1 MASLHYRTSNRNA
14 GPYISAREPFKG
26 NNFEG
31 HPGAPRSHGWLSG
44 TQFSKHMESLKGIDY
59 TVNDPRSDTP
69 LAVHHSEGWYYPD
82 TYHSATT
89 AQKQA
94 ITRRAIGVKSEREKT
109 MERRAA
115 KREAK
120 QKAASEATEQALWNQ

>member
-1 MASLHYRTSNRNA
+1 MAKRTSNRNA
-14 GPYISAREPFKG
+14 GPLIASRTPFKG

-31 HPGAPRSHGWLSG
+31 HEGAPRSTGWLRG
-44 TQFSKHMESLKGIDY
+44 TEFHEQIGRLKNPDY

-69 LAVHHSEGWYYPD
+69 LAVHHEGGWYYPD

-109 MERRAA
+109 MERRANA
-115 KREAK
+115 RAEK
-120 QKAASEATEQALWNQ
+120 QKAESDAKEQGLWNS

>member
-1 MASLHYRTSNRNA
+1 MAKRTSNRNA
-14 GPYISAREPFKG
+14 GPLISARLPFKG

-31 HPGAPRSHGWLSG
+31 HAGAPRSHGWLSG
-44 TQFSKHMESLKGIDY
+44 SQFSEQLSALKNIDY

-69 LAVHHSEGWYYPD
+69 LAVHHEGGWHYPD
-82 TYHSATT
+82 TFHSSTT

-94 ITRRAIGVKSEREKT
+94 ITRRAIGVKSGREQT

-115 KREAK
+115 NRAAK
-120 QKAASEATEQALWNQ
+120 QKAATETQEQGLWNS

>member
-1 MASLHYRTSNRNA
+1 MAKRVSNRNA
-14 GPYISAREPFKG
+14 GPLIAAREPFKG

-31 HPGAPRSHGWLSG
+31 HEGGPRSHGWLHG
-44 TQFSKHMESLKGIDY
+44 TQFAEQLKGLKNPDY

-69 LAVHHSEGWYYPD
+69 LAVHHEGGWHYPD
-82 TYHSATT
+82 VYHSATT

-94 ITRRAIGVKSEREKT
+94 VTRRAIGVKSEREKT

-115 KREAK
+115 KRKAK
-120 QKAASEATEQALWNQ
+120 ADAAEQDLWNK

>member
-1 MASLHYRTSNRNA
+1 MAKRTSNRNA
-14 GPYISAREPFKG
+14 GPLIAAREPFKG

-31 HPGAPRSHGWLSG
+31 FQGAPRSLGWLHG
-44 TQFSKHMESLKGIDY
+44 TQFADQINSLKNPDY

-69 LAVHHSEGWYYPD
+69 LAVHHEGGWHYPD
-82 TYHSATT
+82 TFHSNTT

-115 KREAK
+115 KRAAK
-120 QKAASEATEQALWNQ
+120 DKAASDAQEQGLWNS

>member
-1 MASLHYRTSNRNA
+1 MARVSNRNA
-14 GPYISAREPFKG
+14 GPLIAAREPFKG

-31 HPGAPRSHGWLSG
+31 HPGAPISHGWLNG
-44 TQFSKHMESLKGIDY
+44 TQFSEHLKSLKGIDY

-82 TYHSATT
+82 IYHSATT

-94 ITRRAIGVKSEREKT
+94 ITRRAIGVKSEREKK
-109 MERRAA
+109 MEARAA
-115 KREAK
+115 K
-120 QKAASEATEQALWNQ
+120 KAAKTSSEEQALWNQ

>member
-1 MASLHYRTSNRNA
+1 MAKPKRTSNTNA
-14 GPYISAREPFKG
+14 GPLIAAREPFRG

-31 HPGAPRSHGWLSG
+31 HEGAPRSHGWLQG
-44 TQFSKHMESLKGIDY
+44 TQFSEQLKELKNIDY
-59 TVNDPRSDTP
+59 TVNDPRSNTP
-69 LAVHHSEGWYYPD
+69 LAVHHEGGWHYPD
-82 TYHSATT
+82 TYHSSTT

-94 ITRRAIGVKSEREKT
+94 VTRRAIGVKSEREKT

-120 QKAASEATEQALWNQ
+120 AKAASDSQEQGLWNS

>member
-1 MASLHYRTSNRNA
+1 MAKRVSNRNA
-14 GPYISAREPFKG
+14 GPFIAAREPFRG

-31 HPGAPRSHGWLSG
+31 FSGEPRSHGWLSG
-44 TQFSKHMESLKGIDY
+44 TQFSKDIEGLKNINY

-69 LAVHHSEGWYYPD
+69 LAVHHEGGWHYPD
-82 TYHSATT
+82 VYHSSTT

-115 KREAK
+115 KRKAK
-120 QKAASEATEQALWNQ
+120 ADSAEQALWNQ

>member
-1 MASLHYRTSNRNA
+1 MAKRTSNVNA
-14 GPYISAREPFKG
+14 EPLIAAREPFKG

-31 HPGAPRSHGWLSG
+31 HEGAPRSHGWLSG
-44 TQFSKHMESLKGIDY
+44 TQFSEALKGLKNIDY

-69 LAVHHSEGWYYPD
+69 LAVHHEGGWHYPD
-82 TYHSATT
+82 VYHSATT
-89 AQKQA
+89 AKMQA

-109 MERRAA
+109 MERRDA

-120 QKAASEATEQALWNQ
+120 SDSAEQALWNQ

>member
-1 MASLHYRTSNRNA
+1 MAKRTSNRNA
-14 GPYISAREPFKG
+14 GPLIAARQPFKG

-31 HPGAPRSHGWLSG
+31 HEGGPRSHGWLHG
-44 TQFSKHMESLKGIDY
+44 TQFSEQISQLKNPDY

-69 LAVHHSEGWYYPD
+69 LAIHHEGGWHYPD
-82 TYHSATT
+82 TFHSATT

-94 ITRRAIGVKSEREKT
+94 ITRRAIGVKSERENT

-115 KREAK
+115 KRKAK
-120 QKAASEATEQALWNQ
+120 ADAAEQALWNS

>member
-1 MASLHYRTSNRNA
+1 MAKRTSNRNA
-14 GPYISAREPFKG
+14 GPLISAREPFKG

-31 HPGAPRSHGWLSG
+31 HAGGPRSHGWLSG
-44 TQFSKHMESLKGIDY
+44 TQFSEQISQLKNPDY

-69 LAVHHSEGWYYPD
+69 LAVHHEGGWHYPD

-120 QKAASEATEQALWNQ
+120 NKAASDAQEQGLWNS

>member
-1 MASLHYRTSNRNA
+1 MAKKVSNRNA
-14 GPYISAREPFKG
+14 GPLISAREPFKG

-31 HPGAPRSHGWLSG
+31 HEGAPRSHGWLSG
-44 TQFSKHMESLKGIDY
+44 SQFSEQLKGLKNIDY

-69 LAVHHSEGWYYPD
+69 LAVHHEGGWHYPD

-120 QKAASEATEQALWNQ
+120 NKAASDAHEQGLWNS